1 MIPLSDMTTNVDRWQ
16 ERIHRIKQELFELGE
31 MRPGALSKQF
41 NVCGKPGCRC
51 KDRESPK
58 KHGPYYQISYTH
70 QGKSTSEFVK
80 REQVAEARRQLAN
93 YTKFRR
99 WTQEWVML
107 SVRIARA
114 RRKAD

>member
-1 MIPLSDMTTNVDRWQ
+1 MTTNLDKWQDR
-16 ERIHRIKQELFELGE
+16 ICRIKQELFDLGE

-80 REQVAEARRQLAN
+80 REMVADARKQLAN
-93 YTKFRR
+93 YARFKKL
-99 WTQEWVML
+99 TQEWVKL
-107 SVRIARA
+107 SLQIAMA
-114 RRKAD
+114 RRKAK